1 MEPDW
6 RAHESRPGLLT
17 LNLADAPA
25 GMGRRR
31 VRADIEAPHALADW
45 PRDRRQLLRE
55 WLKQTRAEHP
65 KWIALLDQAGP
76 EQQTLAV
83 ETLLGLLL
91 RGWIDIEE
99 VSSRASAGVWQPRS
113 ISWLDLPALREQ
125 VGLLDPIA
133 EKAKRENLRW
143 LSVNDERLLNIQLA
157 LAGSPARSVPARRQL
172 CDALARWL
180 AQGREG
186 SRELFARFARSSGSI
201 HAAEWQWLTEHVDLM
216 ACGISARAPLFLLGG
231 HCTLIA
237 KGYVVVDLAA
247 LPQYLGLTPQS
258 IVACDQLA
266 GVQQLR
272 VIENP
277 GAFVRACEQAQPGEL
292 ILCQPGYI
300 TPGWLGSLRHLVQLA
315 GCPVSIC
322 CDCDPWGIALALQT
336 GAAVSQAGAQW
347 QTCGM
352 DTATLISCPLRAD
365 LTDAD
370 RRRLEQLL
378 TSSLPPELAA
388 LAQEMD
394 RLGQKAE
401 QEQYL

>member
-17 LNLADAPA
+17 LGLADAPA

-31 VRADIEAPHALADW
+31 VRADLDEPQALADW
-45 PRDRRQLLRE
+45 PRDRRQLLRD

-83 ETLLGLLL
+83 EALLGLLL
-91 RGWIDIEE
+91 RGWIEIEE

-113 ISWLDLPALREQ
+113 VSWLDLPALRAQ
-125 VGLLDPIA
+125 VGLLDPVA

-143 LSVNDERLLNIQLA
+143 MSVSDERLLNIQLA
-157 LAGSPARSVPARRQL
+157 LAGSPARAVPARRQL

-180 AQGREG
+180 TQGREG
-186 SRELFARFARSSGSI
+186 SRELFARFARSVGSI
-201 HAAEWQWLTEHVDLM
+201 HPAEWQWLAEHVDLV
-216 ACGISARAPLFLLGG
+216 ACGISAHAPLLLLGG
-231 HCTLIA
+231 RCTLIA
-237 KGYVVVDLAA
+237 RGYVLVDLAA

-258 IVACDQLA
+258 IAACDQLA
-266 GVQQLR
+266 GVQQLC
-272 VIENP
+272 VIENLSTF
-277 GAFVRACEQAQPGEL
+277 ARACERAEPGAL
-292 ILCQPGYI
+292 ILYQPGYA
-300 TPGWLGSLRHLVQLA
+300 TPGWLESLRHLVRLA
-315 GCPVSIC
+315 GCHVSIS

-347 QTCGM
+347 QTSGM
-352 DTATLISCPLRAD
+352 DTATLISCPQRAD

-370 RRRLEQLL
+370 RRRLEPLL